1 MTSGKYFNKG
11 VKALDSPDIG
21 HVVRETPDKIIVF
34 GGKNDRYD
42 IPMSEIQQTGA
53 NVLISLS
60 FKDIVDKY
68 KVNREN
74 PHPSS
79 REDPWTSPSG
89 RIDLGT
95 YEREYPKS
103 LFNKGVRANNEDHVG
118 YIMKETPDKIVVF
131 GDRGYRYDIPK
142 SHIIAVGRNVIL
154 DIDYPEIFKYEV
166 DRNAPLPTG
175 EAVSQLIHEAYPEDY
190 HGPSEENSST
200 KEKFVYPKDKK

>member
-1 MTSGKYFNKG
+1 MKTHSHLA
-11 VKALDSPDIG
+11 VKTHGL
-21 HVVRETPDKIIVF
+21 HH
-34 GGKNDRYD
+34 
-42 IPMSEIQQTGA
+42 
-53 NVLISLS
+53 L
-60 FKDIVDKY
+60 
-68 KVNREN
+68 
-74 PHPSS
+74 
-79 REDPWTSPSG
+79 G

-166 DRNAPLPTG
+166 DRDAPLPTG
-175 EAVSQLIHEAYPEDY
+175 EAVTQLIHEAYPDDY
-190 HGPSEENSST
+190 HGPSRRTRQKRKIMSIQKTRNRNAKCWPSETLLPLTS
-200 KEKFVYPKDKK
+200 KFRYIVCQCNKIILCKNADLCL

>member
-1 MTSGKYFNKG
+1 MIYQCLKFSK
-11 VKALDSPDIG
+11 L
-21 HVVRETPDKIIVF
+21 EL
-34 GGKNDRYD
+34 
-42 IPMSEIQQTGA
+42 
-53 NVLISLS
+53 NVLIGLS

-74 PHPSS
+74 PLPSS

-190 HGPSEENSST
+190 HGPSEKTLQPKKNLSIQKTRNRNAKCWPSETLLPWTS
-200 KEKFVYPKDKK
+200 KFRYIVCQCNKIILCKNADLCL